1 MKMWR
6 FLNKFNCSRRG
17 LLILTVPYLSQ
28 HIHYW
33 TRKLLK
39 AKALEIGEE
48 YIDLITAF
56 FQQLLYDIFYS
67 MEQRLCAHRTLYS
80 LSRSFLCWVF
90 LYNHCVLH
98 SFHSQDCQNS
108 YPSTH
113 PLLALPLSSL
123 PIHNCHGCP
132 LEPIPQAGSWHPSVL
147 HSLPQLYPCLLQFA
161 MEGSPTSIQA
171 NQFPHPCSHLATV
184 HSPRYCL
191 SPGGGGNNSL
201 CFVISNKFSGKKKFG
216 GI

>member
-17 LLILTVPYLSQ
+17 LLILTVLYLSQ

-108 YPSTH
+108 YSSSFGSTTVIPSH
-113 PLLALPLSSL
+113 PQLSRLPPWAHPTSRLLASFCPAQPAPALSL
-123 PIHNCHGCP
+123 
-132 LEPIPQAGSWHPSVL
+132 
-147 HSLPQLYPCLLQFA
+147 
-161 MEGSPTSIQA
+161 
-171 NQFPHPCSHLATV
+171 LATV
-184 HSPRYCL
+184 CHGRFSHQH
-191 SPGGGGNNSL
+191 PG
-201 CFVISNKFSGKKKFG
+201 
-216 GI
+216 

>member
-1 MKMWR
+1 MWR

-17 LLILTVPYLSQ
+17 LLILTVLYLSQ

-39 AKALEIGEE
+39 AKALERGEE
-48 YIDLITAF
+48 YIDSIIAF

-67 MEQRLCAHRTLYS
+67 MEHRLCAYHTLCS

-90 LYNHCVLH
+90 LYNYCVLH
-98 SFHSQDCQNS
+98 SFQCPDCQSS
-108 YPSTH
+108 YPATH
-113 PLLALPLSSL
+113 PLVALPLSSL
-123 PIHNCHGCP
+123 PIHGCHGCP
-132 LEPIPQAGSWHPSVL
+132 LELLRQVASWHPSVL
-147 HSLPQLYPCLLQFA
+147 LSQPQLYPCLLRFP

-171 NQFPHPCSHLATV
+171 NQFPHPCSQLATI
-184 HSPRYCL
+184 HSPQYCL
-191 SPGGGGNNSL
+191 SAGGGGNNSL
-201 CFVISNKFSGKKKFG
+201 CFVISSKFSGKKKFG